1 MGKLIQYMTRASLY
15 DGPFDSKVGWSAAGM
30 GYVVFT
36 ENGKIIAIDGGYG
49 DDAEDIIE
57 LLKSN
62 SKSDTTHVDLWII
75 THPHFDHY
83 GALKEISKNPKL
95 RPQITVGKIVYYFP
109 EEFCGKDGK
118 PGALMG
124 ARKTLNDIV
133 EEFGA
138 EPYRPERDDEIIIDG
153 IKIKFLYVPDDC
165 SILNRGGGNSNL
177 CSLIFTLESKNKK
190 AMFTGDAYGRTM
202 QITAWRY
209 HKELKC
215 DILQMPHHGLCD
227 SYNADFYREVGA
239 STLLI
244 PISVAGNRA
253 MHSDMY
259 ADREGRN
266 CNLENENNADIVIKA
281 FGGTA
286 EIEL

>member
-1 MGKLIQYMTRASLY
+1 MAKLIQYMTRASLY

-30 GYVVFT
+30 GYVVLT
-36 ENGKIIAIDGGYG
+36 ENGKTIVIDGGYG
-49 DDAEDIIE
+49 DDAEDLIE

-62 SKSDTTHVDLWII
+62 TSADVPHVDLWII

-83 GALKEISKNPKL
+83 GALKEIIKNPKL
-95 RPQITVGKIVYYFP
+95 RPQIAVERIVHYFP

-118 PGALMG
+118 PGAL
-124 ARKTLNDIV
+124 I
-133 EEFGA
+133 GA
-138 EPYRPERDDEIIIDG
+138 ENTLQSIISETGAESYRPDRDDEIVIDG
-153 IKIKFLYVPDDC
+153 MKIRFLYVPDDC
-165 SILNRGGGNSNL
+165 SILNRGGGNANL

-190 AMFTGDAYGRTM
+190 VMFTGDAFGRTM
-202 QITAWRY
+202 QLTAWRY

-227 SYNADFYREVGA
+227 AYNADFYREVGA

-244 PISVAGNRA
+244 PISVAGDRA

-266 CNLENENNADIVIKA
+266 CNLDIENHAECVIKA
-281 FGGTA
+281 YNGTK
-286 EIEL
+286 EVEL